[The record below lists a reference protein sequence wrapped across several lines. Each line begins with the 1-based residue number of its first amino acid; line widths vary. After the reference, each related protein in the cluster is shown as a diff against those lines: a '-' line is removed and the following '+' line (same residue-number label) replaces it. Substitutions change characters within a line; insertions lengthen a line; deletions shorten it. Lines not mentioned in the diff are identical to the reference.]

1 MKPTAALRTAI
12 QRIAG
17 AAARFVRPSRFLR
30 ASTHGLAA
38 VILTSGGCASTAGA
52 PLREITTD
60 GAPRAAGPYAQG
72 IVANGFLYTAGQIP
86 RDPATSA
93 LVTGD
98 IAVQTARVLDNLEAV
113 LKAAGCSFADVV
125 KASVFL
131 ADIDDFAAMN
141 EVFARR
147 FGTHRPART
156 TVEARLPGGRVEI
169 DLIARIPR

>member
-1 MKPTAALRTAI
+1 MPMTRATTSEQWRVSGRRNGI
-12 QRIAG
+12 
-17 AAARFVRPSRFLR
+17 LR
-30 ASTHGLAA
+30 AAMLGLAA
-38 VILTSGGCASTAGA
+38 VTFTIGGCASTVGG

-98 IAVQTARVLDNLEAV
+98 IAAQTARVLDNLEAV
-113 LKAAGCSFADVV
+113 LTAAGCSFTDVV

-131 ADIDDFAAMN
+131 ADIGDFAAMN

-147 FGTHRPART
+147 FGSHRPART
-156 TVEARLPGGRVEI
+156 TVEARLPGGARIEI
-169 DLIARIPR
+169 DLVARVPR

>member
-1 MKPTAALRTAI
+1 MKKTRGLT
-12 QRIAG
+12 
-17 AAARFVRPSRFLR
+17 L
-30 ASTHGLAA
+30 GLAA
-38 VILTSGGCASTAGA
+38 AIVAISGCASTGAG
-52 PLREITTD
+52 PLREIATD

-93 LVTGD
+93 MVTGD
-98 IAVQTARVLDNLEAV
+98 IAAQTDRVLDNLEAV
-113 LKAAGCSFADVV
+113 LKAAGCSFNDVV

-131 ADIDDFAAMN
+131 ADLNDFAAMN

-156 TVEARLPGGRVEI
+156 TVEARVPGGARVEI
-169 DLIARIPR
+169 DLVARIPR